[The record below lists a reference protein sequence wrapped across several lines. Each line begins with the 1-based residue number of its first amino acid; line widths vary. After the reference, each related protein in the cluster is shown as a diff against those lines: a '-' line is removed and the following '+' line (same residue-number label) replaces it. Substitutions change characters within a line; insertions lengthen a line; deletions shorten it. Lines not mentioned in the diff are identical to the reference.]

1 MLLTKEQRKAIHRV
15 FLRKYPFINELRAE
29 DQRGLYRRFRRQ
41 AISAIGGE
49 CVMIPYANMWLGIE
63 KDGYTHS

>member
-1 MLLTKEQRKAIHRV
+1 MTLTKEQRRALWRV
-15 FLRKYPFINELRAE
+15 FIRKYPFYNELRKE
-29 DQRGLYRRFRRQ
+29 DARALYRKFRRQ

-49 CVMIPYANMWLGIE
+49 CVMIPFAGMWLGIE